1 MKLEL
6 VNFCCYE
13 TKNVDF
19 GSSGITL
26 VSGDSGKGKSTLVK
40 AIYWCLY
47 NQGKNIQKDRKKRT
61 IVNVSFDKYVIQR
74 TKTPQSLW
82 IKYDNQEFIND
93 GAQGIINRI
102 FGEDFTT
109 TSYIQQN
116 QQDSFITLS
125 PSEKRVFLEKF
136 IFADVNLTE
145 IKTRSKA
152 KIKECETVLAKTAT
166 QLETIKETEV
176 QKPEKEACFKIFK
189 KQPDLEKYEK
199 NENIRLKNK
208 TVLLKKTRTQLQK
221 TEILKI
227 HEDTK
232 NNLLVKIKN
241 CNEEV
246 DKIDY
251 IGDDEL
257 EENEEKLKAY
267 LQSKTYYDLL
277 KSYKNDEEK
286 LSELKKNEEKMMSDI
301 IAMNKSNLSE
311 DNYDTMKKERENFLK
326 RKEILAILKPIEI
339 QKIRKDVD
347 ILNDRVR
354 ENTELQSKLLIQGE
368 TYECPSC
375 NASLVLRDDGLQL
388 SDTQISIEHNIDELD
403 EIVRKDKK
411 RLAELLNIVAKYDV
425 YSKKL
430 TEYPEKECKEHSEE
444 ELSEL
449 KKNIERIKLATFN
462 LENKIYSS
470 TVNILSNQL
479 KNKKKELDKLGT
491 TKKEKFTFNED
502 ELRNLIATET
512 LKRNQIISH
521 QDNLEVFEE
530 ELKEIDKKIE
540 EIKTNFESDKQSKS
554 VDEFEKEISEHTEN
568 LKNLE
573 KYKRYLIDKERYE
586 KQLNTIKELS
596 KKQDKY
602 QKELDIARLL
612 DRKIHEAISITL
624 ESAIESL
631 NRHAQIFLDKFFPN
645 EPISVNL
652 SPFKET
658 QKGDI
663 KSEISIRI
671 EYKGLDYEERINML
685 SGGEYSRVSL
695 AFTLAL
701 AEIYNS
707 PFILLDECTASLD
720 QNLTTI
726 VVESMREALPTKPIV
741 MIAHQCVSGMF
752 DRELQ
757 V

>member
-6 VNFCCYE
+6 TNFCCYE
-13 TKNVDF
+13 TKSVDF

-47 NQGKNIQKDRKKRT
+47 NQGKNIQKDRKKKT
-61 IVNVSFDKYVIQR
+61 TVKVSFDKYVIQR
-74 TKTPQSLW
+74 TKFPQSLF
-82 IKYDNQEFIND
+82 IKFDNQEFID
-93 GAQGIINRI
+93 VGAQGIINQV
-102 FGEDFTT
+102 FGQDFTT

-125 PSEKRVFLEKF
+125 PSEKRTFLEKF

-145 IKTRSKA
+145 IKDRSKA
-152 KIKECETVLAKTAT
+152 KIKEYETVLAKTAT
-166 QLETIKETEV
+166 QLEMIKETENT
-176 QKPEKEACFKIFK
+176 KPEKEECFKNFK
-189 KQPDLEKYEK
+189 KQPNLEKYEK
-199 NENIRLKNK
+199 NETIRLKNK

-221 TEILKI
+221 NEILKI
-227 HEDTK
+227 HEETK
-232 NNLLVKIKN
+232 NHLIAKIKN
-241 CNEEV
+241 CNDEIE
-246 DKIDY
+246 KISF
-251 IGDDEL
+251 IGDEEL
-257 EENEEKLKAY
+257 EENEQNLKAY
-267 LQSKTYYDLL
+267 LQSKKYYDLL
-277 KSYKNDEEK
+277 KSFKNDEQR
-286 LSELKKNEEKMMSDI
+286 LNELKKNEEKLFLDI
-301 IAMNKSNLSE
+301 IDEIDDVSDEK
-311 DNYDTMKKERENFLK
+311 YQIMKKERENFLK
-326 RKEILAILKPIEI
+326 RKEILTILKPFDNI
-339 QKIRKDVD
+339 QKTRKEVD
-347 ILNDRVR
+347 NLNDRIR

-375 NASLVLRDDGLQL
+375 NTSLVLRDDGLQL

-403 EIVRKDKK
+403 EMVRKDKK
-411 RLAELLNIVAKYDV
+411 RLIELSNIIAKYDV

-430 TEYPEKECKEHSEE
+430 LEYPEKECKEHSEE
-444 ELSEL
+444 ELSEI
-449 KKNIERIKLATFN
+449 KRNIEKLKSAKYN

-470 TVNILSNQL
+470 SVNTLSTQL
-479 KNKKKELDKLGT
+479 KNKKKELDILGT
-491 TKKEKFTFNED
+491 TKKEKFNFNED
-502 ELRNLIATET
+502 DMRNLIASET
-512 LKRNQIISH
+512 LKRNQIVSH
-521 QDNLEVFEE
+521 QDNLEILEE
-530 ELKEIDKKIE
+530 ELKNVETKITETNDEKFDSKHSIE
-540 EIKTNFESDKQSKS
+540 ELEN
-554 VDEFEKEISEHTEN
+554 EISEHTEN

-586 KQLNTIKELS
+586 KQANTIKELS
-596 KKQDKY
+596 KKQDVY
-602 QKELDIARLL
+602 QKELDTARLL
-612 DRKIHEAISITL
+612 DKKISEAVSITL
-624 ESAIESL
+624 EGAIESL

-645 EPISVNL
+645 EPICVEL
-652 SPFKET
+652 SAFKET
-658 QKGDI
+658 QKGEI

-726 VVESMREALPTKPIV
+726 VVDSMRESLPDKPIV